1 MRFMLLVKS
10 EPAAEAGVMPSAKEL
25 ADMNAFNDEMIKANV
40 MLAGE
45 GLKASSRGARVR
57 CNKATKKVTV
67 LDGPF
72 AEAKELVAGFWIIQ
86 AKSKDEAIEWAKRV
100 PFERGEVE
108 VRPIFELEDFPAD
121 PKQGA
126 TDAWRK
132 TELAARES
140 LSQETTRG
148 TKKMRFIGFVKGASD
163 SESGKMPETG
173 ALEKMG
179 AFVEEAVKAGVF
191 LGGEGLKPTSA
202 GSKVRYDGAKRTVL
216 DGPFTETKEIV
227 AGYSILAVDSKE
239 EAVEW
244 TKRFAVVDAEIRTIP
259 EVECEIREI
268 FEAEDFPPA

>member
-10 EPAAEAGVMPSAKEL
+10 EPAAEAGVVPDPQEI

-45 GLKASSRGARVR
+45 GLHASSKGVRVR

-86 AKSKDEAIEWAKRV
+86 AKSKAEAIEWAKRV
-100 PFERGEVE
+100 PFKSGEVE
-108 VRPIFELEDFPAD
+108 VRPLFELEDFAPD
-121 PKQGA
+121 PKASGNE
-126 TDAWRK
+126 AWRK
-132 TELAARES
+132 NDKEMLKA
-140 LSQETTRG
+140 LSAQTSRG
-148 TKKMRFIGFVKGASD
+148 KKKMRFVGFVKGGDD
-163 SESGKMPETG
+163 SESGKMPEPG

-179 AFVEEAVKAGVF
+179 AFVEEGIKAGVF
-191 LGGEGLKPTSA
+191 LGGEGLKPTRES
-202 GSKVRYDGAKRTVL
+202 SKVRYDGPKRTVV
-216 DGPFTETKEIV
+216 DGPFTEAKEIV

-259 EVECEIREI
+259 EVECDLLQVQ
-268 FEAEDFPPA
+268 EAEDFPAA

>member
-10 EPAAEAGVMPSAKEL
+10 EPAAEAGVVPDPQEI

-45 GLKASSRGARVR
+45 GLHASSKGVRVR

-86 AKSKDEAIEWAKRV
+86 AKSKAEAIEWAKRV
-100 PFERGEVE
+100 PFKSGEVE
-108 VRPIFELEDFPAD
+108 VRPLFELE
-121 PKQGA
+121 
-126 TDAWRK
+126 AWRK
-132 TELAARES
+132 NDKEMLKA
-140 LSQETTRG
+140 LSAQTSRG
-148 TKKMRFIGFVKGASD
+148 KKKMRFVGFVKGGDD
-163 SESGKMPETG
+163 SESGKMPEPG

-179 AFVEEAVKAGVF
+179 AFVEEGIKAGVF
-191 LGGEGLKPTSA
+191 LGGEGLKPTRES
-202 GSKVRYDGAKRTVL
+202 SKVRYDGPKRTVV
-216 DGPFTETKEIV
+216 DGPFTEAKEIV

-259 EVECEIREI
+259 EVECDLLQVQ
-268 FEAEDFPPA
+268 EAEDFPAA